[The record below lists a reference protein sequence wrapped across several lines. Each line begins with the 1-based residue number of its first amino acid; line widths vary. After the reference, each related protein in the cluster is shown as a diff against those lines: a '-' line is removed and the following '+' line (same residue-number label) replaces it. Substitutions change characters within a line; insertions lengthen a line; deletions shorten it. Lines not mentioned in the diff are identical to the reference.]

1 MTRIMTGNVFQNDS
15 VFPWFESSMLG
26 PGGSAIRVIH
36 RVEEEALRQSD
47 GEMEEKLCL
56 CFYGTKKRMILSNV
70 NVKRLAR
77 LLGPELSSWAQQAIE
92 IHIEDVKAFGAVHRT
107 LRVVEAL
114 PPKNRIPKDQ
124 RQYLKDAPP
133 VTDAEA
139 RAILE

>member
-1 MTRIMTGNVFQNDS
+1 MGRIATGNVFQNDT
-15 VFPWFESSMLG
+15 VFPWFESSMI
-26 PGGSAIRVIH
+26 PKNGSAIRVVH
-36 RVEEEALRQSD
+36 RVEEETVRNPD
-47 GEMEEKLCL
+47 GEVSEKLCL
-56 CFYGTKKRMILSNV
+56 CFYGTKKRMILSGV

-77 LLGPELSSWAQQAIE
+77 LLGPELSAWAQQAIE
-92 IHIEDVKAFGAVHRT
+92 IRCEDVQAFGKTHRT

-139 RAILE
+139 QKILG